1 MGAASIAIGAYKA
14 VRGFLSSSYKK
25 AQQRKAADE
34 NLRNITGQLRDSL
47 KESLKQGLPEME
59 KTISGIEQALARPVN
74 KARTLADLINK
85 SNTKIKTLSG
95 MIEATGAL
103 K

>member
-34 NLRNITGQLRDSL
+34 NLRNITGQLR
-47 KESLKQGLPEME
+47 ESLHESLEQGFPEME
-59 KTISGIEQALARPVN
+59 KTISEIEKALARPAN
-74 KARTLADLINK
+74 KARAHADLINQ
-85 SNTKIKTLSG
+85 SNIKIKTLSG

-103 K
+103 